1 MRESKESGLRMN
13 ACLRKSMCSSF
24 AGQNEVSLDECVGKH
39 IKAMPQ
45 KLNRFCQI
53 YMYIYVYIEISTEAS
68 PTHPSELLVS
78 SAQPGKIGS
87 KQGSLKARKPR
98 FKQSQQLSS
107 QTSCYP
113 LPLCKFSETHILK
126 LFHRN
131 LETKLTVRP
140 AQLQQ
145 LVRWLQQ
152 LGVGASPDQRTTGLV
167 TRIQRHSPTKCPRTA
182 TFLTLF

>member
-1 MRESKESGLRMN
+1 MCWEAHQSN
-13 ACLRKSMCSSF
+13 AP
-24 AGQNEVSLDECVGKH
+24 EVEPFLSDIH
-39 IKAMPQ
+39 
-45 KLNRFCQI
+45 
-53 YMYIYVYIEISTEAS
+53 VYIEISTEAS

-113 LPLCKFSETHILK
+113 LPLILK

-152 LGVGASPDQRTTGLV
+152 LGVGASPDQRTTGLE